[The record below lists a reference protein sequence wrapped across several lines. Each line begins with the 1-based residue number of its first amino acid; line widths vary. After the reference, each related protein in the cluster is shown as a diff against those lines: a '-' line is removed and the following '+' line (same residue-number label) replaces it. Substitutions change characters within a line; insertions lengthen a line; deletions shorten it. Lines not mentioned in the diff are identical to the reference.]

1 MSFTN
6 VEILDELRQEYSLS
20 VTSYPDALLNRL
32 ILRAVNFISEYY
44 PNKEMSSLETV
55 ADQTR
60 YTVNVSDL
68 IKVTKVYYTDLLSS
82 ENVFGDPELPSNSPL
97 NNIGSTFAISQGF
110 EFIKR
115 IEMLKT
121 LYPKAGEIVDNK
133 KFDLI
138 PTPIK
143 SGIVIYFEY
152 DKYRVIEDLPDTF
165 KEELIELIFYFL
177 ADNQIKSKLATSG
190 GNQYNFER
198 KGNITIDS
206 PQNTQSTFKT
216 HQENKERIIKN
227 IQMKVMKM

>member
-6 VEILDELRQEYSLS
+6 AEILDELRQEYSLN
-20 VTSYPDALLNRL
+20 VTSYPDVLLNRL

-55 ADQTR
+55 AEQTR

-143 SGIVIYFEY
+143 NGIVIYFEY

-165 KEELIELIFYFL
+165 KEELIELIFYF
-177 ADNQIKSKLATSG
+177 
-190 GNQYNFER
+190 F
-198 KGNITIDS
+198 
-206 PQNTQSTFKT
+206 
-216 HQENKERIIKN
+216 RIYCNLI
-227 IQMKVMKM
+227 